1 MKPLHDDAWRY
12 IEYLNFKMQCAA
24 DQERL
29 KWKVDVPKAKALLE
43 ELETI
48 EKEKHAELTKVMP
61 KKTIFKAVKRPKV
74 MYKKDGTLSSHGA
87 KFEALRKE
95 NYQPESVQRFNII
108 DGYENG
114 NPASHVQVKDWLF
127 SMGWKPA
134 SFKYDR
140 NPDGSEKKVPQV
152 RVEDEDR
159 NKVLCPSVLLLAED
173 YPDVKVLEGLSIV
186 QHRIGVVKSFLEAL
200 DSEGYVFAGV
210 HGLTNT
216 LRFKHVKP
224 LANLPGVDKP
234 YGEDI
239 RGLLIAPEGY
249 VLCGADMDSLEQ
261 NTKMHYMTPYDP
273 EYVATQQT
281 EGFDAHLDLAK
292 FAGAVTD
299 EQIEEHN
306 KTGSLKSLRKAYK
319 VTNYSSTYGI
329 KPLGLSRRGGFSVK
343 EAGELLDAFWKRN
356 WSLEAIAK
364 DTKTKTTRDGQKWLY
379 NPVSKFWY
387 SLRHDKDKFSTLNQS
402 TGVYCFDTWLEYC
415 ISLGLDSIGQFH
427 DESIFLVKCG
437 DEPKTSVAVYSAMD
451 KTNDRLKLNV
461 TLSTTPEFGD
471 NYSEIH

>member
-1 MKPLHDDAWRY
+1 MKQLHDDAWRY

-43 ELETI
+43 TLETI
-48 EKEKHAELTKVMP
+48 EKEKHAELVKAMP
-61 KKTIFKAVKRPKV
+61 KKTIFKAVNRPKV
-74 MYKKDGTLSSHGA
+74 MYKKDGTLSALGA
-87 KFEALRKE
+87 KFEAARKE
-95 NYQPESVQRFNII
+95 NYQPENVQTFNVI
-108 DGYENG
+108 DGYEDG
-114 NPASHVQVKDWLF
+114 NPASHAQVKDWLY
-127 SMGWKPA
+127 SLGWEPCTFEYKRDPNG
-134 SFKYDR
+134 DTR
-140 NPDGSEKKVPQV
+140 TIPQV
-152 RVEDEDR
+152 REDGE
-159 NKVLCPSVLLLAED
+159 LTASVVRLAD
-173 YPDVKVLEGLSIV
+173 VDPAVKVLEGLSVV
-186 QHRIGVVKSFLEAL
+186 QHRKSVVKGFLKAI

-210 HGLTNT
+210 HKFTNT

-224 LANLPGVDKP
+224 LANLPSVEKA

-292 FAGAVTD
+292 FAGEVTQ
-299 EQIEEHN
+299 EQIEDHN
-306 KTGSLKSLRKAYK
+306 KTGSLKSVRKAYK
-319 VTNYSSTYGI
+319 VTNYSATYGI

-343 EAGELLDAFWKRN
+343 EAEELLDAFWKRN
-356 WSLEAIAK
+356 WALEAIAK
-364 DTKTKTTRDGQKWLY
+364 DTKTKKTRDGQMWLY

-402 TGVYCFDTWLEYC
+402 TGVYCFDTWLGYC
-415 ISLGLDSIGQFH
+415 ISLGLDAIGQFH
-427 DESIFLVKCG
+427 DEAIFLVKQG
-437 DEPKTSVAVYSAMD
+437 DEPKTSDAVYSAMN
-451 KTNDRLKLNV
+451 KTNDNLKLNV
-461 TLSTTPEFGD
+461 KLSTAPEFGD

>member
-1 MKPLHDDAWRY
+1 MKQLHDDSWRY

-29 KWKVDVPKAKALLE
+29 KWKVDVPKAEALLE
-43 ELETI
+43 TLETI
-48 EKEKHAELTKVMP
+48 EREKHAELVKAMP
-61 KKTIFKAVKRPKV
+61 KKTIFKAVNRPKV

-87 KFEALRKE
+87 TFEEKRKA
-95 NYQPESVQRFNII
+95 NCQPEDVQTFNVI
-108 DGYENG
+108 DGYEDG
-114 NPASHVQVKDWLF
+114 NPGSHVQVKEWLY
-127 SMGWKPA
+127 SLGWQPCTFDYKREPNG
-134 SFKYDR
+134 DTR
-140 NPDGSEKKVPQV
+140 TIPQV
-152 RVEDEDR
+152 REDGELTD
-159 NKVLCPSVLLLAED
+159 SVVRLAD
-173 YPDVKVLEGLSIV
+173 VDPAVKVLEGLSIV
-186 QHRIGVVKSFLEAL
+186 QHRIGVVKSFLKAL

-224 LANLPGVDKP
+224 LANLPGVDKA

-281 EGFDAHLDLAK
+281 EDFDAHLDLAK
-292 FAGAVTD
+292 FAGAVTE
-299 EQIEEHN
+299 EQTEEHN
-306 KTGSLKSLRKAYK
+306 RTGSLKSVRKAYK
-319 VTNYSSTYGI
+319 VTNYSATYGI

-343 EAGELLDAFWKRN
+343 DAEELLDAFWKRN
-356 WSLEAIAK
+356 WALEAIAK

-402 TGVYCFDTWLEYC
+402 TGVYCFDTWLGYC
-415 ISLGLDSIGQFH
+415 IKMGLSSTGQFH
-427 DESIFLVKCG
+427 DEAIFLVKRG
-437 DEPKTSVAVYSAMD
+437 DEPKTSGAVYLAMD
-451 KTNDRLKLNV
+451 KTNDNLKLNV
-461 TLSTTPEFGD
+461 TLSTAPEFGD

>member
-29 KWKVDVPKAKALLE
+29 KWKVDVPKAEALLE
-43 ELETI
+43 TLETI
-48 EKEKHAELTKVMP
+48 EKEKHAELVKAMP

-74 MYKKDGTLSSHGA
+74 MYKKDGTLSAHGV

-95 NYQPESVQRFNII
+95 NCQPESVQTFNVV
-108 DGYENG
+108 DGYEDG
-114 NPASHVQVKDWLF
+114 NPASHAQVKDWLY
-127 SMGWKPA
+127 SLGWEPCTFDYKREPNG
-134 SFKYDR
+134 DTR
-140 NPDGSEKKVPQV
+140 TIPQV
-152 RVEDEDR
+152 REDGE
-159 NKVLCPSVLLLAED
+159 LTASVVRLA
-173 YPDVKVLEGLSIV
+173 DVDPAVGVLEGLSVV
-186 QHRIGVVKSFLEAL
+186 QHRIGVVKSFLKAL

-224 LANLPGVDKP
+224 LANLPGVDKA

-292 FAGAVTD
+292 FAGVVTQ
-299 EQIEEHN
+299 EQIEDHN
-306 KTGSLKSLRKAYK
+306 KTGSLKSVRKAYK
-319 VTNYSSTYGI
+319 VTNYSATYGI

-343 EAGELLDAFWKRN
+343 DAEELLDAFWKRN

-364 DTKTKTTRDGQKWLY
+364 DTKTKKTRDGQMWLY

-402 TGVYCFDTWLEYC
+402 TGVYCFDTWLGYC
-415 ISLGLDSIGQFH
+415 ISLGLDAIGQFH
-427 DESIFLVKCG
+427 DEAIFLVKQG
-437 DEPKTSVAVYSAMD
+437 DEPKTSDVVYSAMN
-451 KTNDRLKLNV
+451 KTNDKLKLNV
-461 TLSTTPEFGD
+461 KLSTAPEFGD